1 MCAVS
6 PRRRAIV
13 VPRAARDGVR
23 TLYPGYFALVMATGI
38 VSIALADL
46 ARPVLSAVLMWV
58 AAGAYAVLVLL
69 LGWRAVAFRADLA
82 RDLRDP
88 ARGFGIFTLVAAT
101 NVLGTRLTTAGHVTA
116 GTVLLVAGAVA
127 WLVLGYAIPWAT
139 LSSVHRPVVAVAN
152 GTWFIWVVATQSV
165 AVLAAS
171 LEPALPALR
180 RELALL
186 AVCCWAIGTFLYVAV
201 GGLVAARLL
210 LYDVTPADLTPP
222 YWVAMG
228 AAAITVVSG
237 VRITLMAAAPA
248 LLPTGGLIAGISVL
262 FWAFA
267 SWLIPLLLVV
277 GWRRHVTHRIP
288 LRYEP
293 ALWSIVFPLG
303 MYAVASRTLGG
314 TLHLPI
320 VTAVGTVLVWV
331 AAVVWA
337 AVGAAMLAHLAHLAH
352 RTPRARTE
360 AAPA

>member
-1 MCAVS
+1 MDDE
-6 PRRRAIV
+6 RA
-13 VPRAARDGVR
+13 RAPLAALRDGVR

-38 VSIALADL
+38 VSIALSDL
-46 ARPVLSAVLMWV
+46 TQTLLSAVLMWV
-58 AAGAYAVLVLL
+58 AAAAYAALVLL

-82 RDLRDP
+82 ADLHSP
-88 ARGFGIFTLVAAT
+88 ARGFGTFTLVAAT
-101 NVLGTRLTTAGHVTA
+101 NVLGTRLTMAGRVTA
-116 GTVLLVAGAVA
+116 GAALLVVGTAL

-139 LSSVHRPVVAVAN
+139 LASVRRPVVGAAN

-171 LEPALPALR
+171 LEPDLVGRR

-186 AVCCWAIGTFLYVAV
+186 AVSCWAIGTFLYVAV
-201 GGLVAARLL
+201 GVLVAARLL
-210 LYDVTPADLTPP
+210 LYDIAPEDLTPP
-222 YWVAMG
+222 YWVSMG

-237 VRITLMAAAPA
+237 VRITRMAAAPA
-248 LLPTGGLIAGISVL
+248 LVPTGGLIAGISVL

-267 SWLIPLLLVV
+267 GWLIPLLLAV

-293 ALWSIVFPLG
+293 ALWSMVFPLG

-320 VTAVGTVLVWV
+320 VTAVGTVLVWLAV
-331 AAVVWA
+331 AVWVV
-337 AVGAAMLAHLAHLAH
+337 VGAAMVASLV
-352 RTPRARTE
+352 R
-360 AAPA
+360 AAPRRRAFSRHDP